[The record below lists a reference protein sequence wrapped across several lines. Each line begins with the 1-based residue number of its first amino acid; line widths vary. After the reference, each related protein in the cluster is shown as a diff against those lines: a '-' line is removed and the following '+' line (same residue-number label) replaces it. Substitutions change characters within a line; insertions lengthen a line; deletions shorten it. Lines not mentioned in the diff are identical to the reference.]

1 MKIQV
6 ICVGKTSFSYLD
18 EGIQLYE
25 NRLKH
30 YIPFEWIVLPDIK
43 KGKNW
48 STEQIKTAEGEVLLK
63 KIPNDAIV
71 TLLDV
76 KGKTLSSEDFSEFIN
91 TRMVSGSKTLSFVI
105 GGAYGFSQEMYNRA
119 LFKISLSKMT
129 FSHQL
134 VRVVFLEQLYRAMT
148 ILKGEPYHH

>member
-18 EGIQLYE
+18 EGIKLYE

-48 STEQIKTAEGEVLLK
+48 NTEQIKIAEGELLLK
-63 KIPNDAIV
+63 KIPYDATV
-71 TLLDV
+71 ALLDV
-76 KGKTLSSEDFSEFIN
+76 KGKALSSEDFSKFIN
-91 TRMVSGSKTLSFVI
+91 SRMVSGSKTLTLVI

>member
-6 ICVGKTSFSYLD
+6 ISIGKTSFNYLD

-43 KGKNW
+43 KGKHW
-48 STEQIKTAEGEVLLK
+48 SKEEIKTAEGEFLLK
-63 KIPNDAIV
+63 KIPNDAII

-76 KGKTLSSEDFSEFIN
+76 KGKTFTSEEFSEFIN
-91 TRMVSGSKTLSFVI
+91 TRMISGAKTLCFII
-105 GGAYGFSQEMYNRA
+105 GGAYGFSQAIYDRA
-119 LFKISLSKMT
+119 TFKISLSKMT

>member
-6 ICVGKTSFSYLD
+6 ICIGKTSFGYLD
-18 EGIQLYE
+18 EGIKTYT

-30 YIPFEWIVLPDIK
+30 YVPFEWTVLPDLK
-43 KGKNW
+43 KVKNL
-48 STEQIKTAEGEVLLK
+48 SKEQIKIVECEILLK

-71 TLLDV
+71 VLLDV
-76 KGKTLSSEDFSEFIN
+76 KGKTLSSEEFSEFIN
-91 TRMVSGSKTLSFVI
+91 MRMVSGAKTLCFVI
-105 GGAYGFSQEMYNRA
+105 GGAYGFSQAMYDRA

-134 VRVVFLEQLYRAMT
+134 VRVLFLEQLYRAMT

>member
-6 ICVGKTSFSYLD
+6 ICIGKTSFDYLD

-30 YIPFEWIVLPDIK
+30 YIPFEWTVLPDLK
-43 KGKNW
+43 KVKNL
-48 STEQIKTAEGEVLLK
+48 STEQLKNAEGEVLLK

-71 TLLDV
+71 ALLDV
-76 KGKTLSSEDFSEFIN
+76 KGKSLSSEHFADFIN
-91 TRMVSGSKTLSFVI
+91 TRMISGAKTLCFVI
-105 GGAYGFSQEMYNRA
+105 GGAYGFSQAMYDRA